1 MSRLTLRLP
10 ESLHRQLEALATN
23 ESVSLNQY
31 IVYALT
37 KQITQAYTVQAVP
50 EKAIAEQRATYAT
63 LLQSLGKA
71 SFQEVRKILDERETV
86 QPEPGLTPDKV
97 EKLRQKMSQQRR

>member
-10 ESLHRQLEALATN
+10 ESLHRQLEALATS

-37 KQITQAYTVQAVP
+37 KQVTQAYTVQAVP
-50 EKAIAEQRATYAT
+50 QKAIAEQHAAYTT

-71 SFQEVRKILDERETV
+71 SLQEVRKILDERETA
-86 QPEPGLTPDKV
+86 QPEADLTPNKV
-97 EKLRQKMSQQRR
+97 EKLRQKISQQSP